1 MSKRNLTPDERDLWR
16 RTVRDVAPM
25 TDRRLDL
32 GDRFDGAP
40 AKGFPSSGAH
50 SPLRQHPGKER
61 PHTPRAHDLFS
72 AGDPRLDRHAARGR
86 LPIDATFDLH
96 GHNQVSARAALYAFI
111 LEARRRGARCVLVIT
126 GKGARQVGG
135 RKTGGVLRSRLGD
148 WLNEEAFRQH
158 INRVSAAHQRH
169 GGSGAFY
176 VFLKSDKPKRP

>member
-25 TDRRLDL
+25 RDGGLDL
-32 GDRFDGAP
+32 GDRFDRSP
-40 AKGFPSSGAH
+40 AKGFPSSGAPFP
-50 SPLRQHPGKER
+50 SRQHPGKER
-61 PHTPRAHDLFS
+61 PQIERTQDLFS

-96 GHNQVSARAALYAFI
+96 GHNQTSARAALYAFI
-111 LEARRRGARCVLVIT
+111 IEARRRGARCVLVIT
-126 GKGARQVGG
+126 GKGARQVKGK
-135 RKTGGVLRSRLGD
+135 RTGGVLRSRLGD

-176 VFLKSDKPKRP
+176 VFLKSVKPKRP